1 MSFEIEKATLGVFL
15 KFKNGKTSPE
25 RADDASFPVFGS
37 NGLIGRAE
45 STNCP
50 EKTIIIGRVGSYC
63 GSIHFSKERCWVSD
77 NAISCSSKN
86 AGEEHFWFYVLTK
99 LNLNQFSSGSGQP
112 LLNQATLN
120 AVECQVPSSP
130 SFRALIGGVLN
141 DFDKKIKLNTQTN
154 QTLEE
159 MAQAIFKSWFVDFDP
174 VKAKMNGEQP
184 EGMDAA
190 TASLFPEKLVES
202 ELGLIPEGWDILP
215 LSSYINI
222 KHGFAFKGEYFSV
235 QETGDI
241 CVTPGNFRI
250 GGGIKLDKLKYY
262 DGPIPDDYVLTKGD
276 LMVTM
281 TDLSKQAD
289 TLGYPAFVPESE
301 GKTYLHNQRIGK
313 VDLKI
318 EQDIKNYLY
327 SFFCS
332 SGYRNEVLSGVTGST
347 VKHTAPKHIMA
358 IEVALDLR
366 VADKF
371 SQLVVPLFEKKAQ
384 NLVENSYLE
393 KLRDTLLPKLLSGEI
408 ELAETTI

>member
-1 MSFEIEKATLGVFL
+1 MSFEIEKATLGDFL

-184 EGMDAA
+184 EGMDEA

-202 ELGLIPEGWDILP
+202 ELGLIPEGWGIAK
-215 LSSYINI
+215 I
-222 KHGFAFKGEYFSV
+222 KDFGTVVCGKTPSKAKPDFYGGSIPFIKIPDTHGKVFIT
-235 QETGDI
+235 ETTDTLTEAGDESQPKKRIPANSI
-241 CVTPGNFRI
+241 CVSCIAT
-250 GGGIKLDKLKYY
+250 
-262 DGPIPDDYVLTKGD
+262 V
-276 LMVTM
+276 
-281 TDLSKQAD
+281 
-289 TLGYPAFVPESE
+289 
-301 GKTYLHNQRIGK
+301 GK
-313 VDLKI
+313 VFITTRLSHTNQQINAVIPNDIYSLYYMLFSFKDFNKHFHDLASGGSATLNMNTSTFSNIDLVQPSSKI
-318 EQDIKNYLY
+318 LEAFHK
-327 SFFCS
+327 
-332 SGYRNEVLSGVTGST
+332 T
-347 VKHTAPKHIMA
+347 VNGLMQKMLAN
-358 IEVALDLR
+358 
-366 VADKF
+366 
-371 SQLVVPLFEKKAQ
+371 QL
-384 NLVENSYLE
+384 ENTTLAM
-393 KLRDTLLPKLLSGEI
+393 LRDTLLPKLLSGEI
-408 ELAETTI
+408 EFVETTI